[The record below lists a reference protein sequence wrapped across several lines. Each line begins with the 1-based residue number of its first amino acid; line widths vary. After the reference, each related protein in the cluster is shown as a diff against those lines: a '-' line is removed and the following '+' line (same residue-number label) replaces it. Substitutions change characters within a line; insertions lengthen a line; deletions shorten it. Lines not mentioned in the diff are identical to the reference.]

1 MKKIFIKFK
10 NNLKDSGSSLILVI
24 VALGFVGI
32 LTGSLLMAVAYAYRQ
47 KLYDYNAKSNFYYL
61 EQAMDEVYSGVG
73 SKTMEYM
80 QAAYEETKEKAV
92 KYNQSTHEYENIGNE
107 NANLMFKDAF
117 MNKFSDAVSDPSN
130 PDDTF
135 VIKRVGDVADGEV
148 DTTRGLGKTIVD
160 CISNYKDP
168 SDPDTKGTIS
178 LVPDDLVVLYYY
190 YGSDSPS
197 TIPLSSG
204 QLNKV
209 VIKNVTL
216 RRTASYNRSN
226 ANGDFKQTISTDIEI
241 SRPDFD
247 VNFDG
252 TNTNINNLFEFCLV
266 ADSGV
271 EVNKQAGSVLSI
283 NGNIY
288 ASNDFYNKTYNNYDN
303 SNTSAYKADLTWK
316 RSDGTEKTYSM
327 SPVSNYQYVDNSN
340 TSLYNKNDLSN
351 AVTLEKALY
360 DGNNLKSRY
369 SGFYVNGSN
378 VNVFANKM
386 IVPGSIAVMDSGDL
400 SVYGLNGTDITQSNV
415 WADEVVLAGSTRG
428 LPTYDSNANINGLVA
443 EGSKNGAR
451 AEFTANMYIKDDTQ
465 IESDYSR
472 FRLNG
477 SYYGYGNSTAV
488 DTRKFIPTT
497 LISSGK
503 NGGNI
508 YEEYG
513 NLGAG
518 KGDGN
523 KIRSHY
529 NSSAFIVNGEHA
541 NVNLFDTES
550 IYIAG
555 RSYIELSKV
564 KTKKNEV
571 NFKVVDPEPGSVLAD
586 QPTQAAKI
594 TTSTLS
600 YDSDI
605 QDYKTGESLSI
616 KSNQLA
622 YKPSSA
628 PVKEKYVK
636 DPYGHY
642 TVRAAE
648 NYTGNDY
655 IEVTYSYLPDDLK
668 NMVLF
673 TKYFNTALTSV
684 ETGGKVPVVYVEEE
698 YTVPGSNPAKKAT
711 KYYYYL
717 DFQFSYDNE
726 LYDHNKFTKNQADA
740 TATKQYIQSADDLSK
755 AFITDYYH
763 FLAYIDEFD
772 TYGIAAFIASHTGVD
787 TDILGDHNTVT
798 IGGTEFTRT
807 DTLVNL
813 MDYEDYKAGAIGTDD
828 DNVYASG
835 AVTTS
840 FKKLA
845 TGDMGSQATSVDI
858 KNALT
863 SENNVTFF
871 VQTKT
876 DAVIKSTNLGP
887 DPDTVSTTEI
897 TDSSSAMDLS
907 EEYEEH
913 YNYMKW
919 SLQDLPTADSTLP
932 DSMTESQFVRHL
944 VDEKGANS
952 LTPLN
957 SYFNFDTI
965 KQSDP
970 DLGNTPTSI
979 SPENLRLSYNAIEGY
994 SEYKVYVDYNDIH
1007 ISCESPAENGSITG
1021 IIITKG
1027 DVYFD
1032 EYNGADAYKTV
1043 KEFNGIIITGGKVYI
1058 NNTVTNINS
1067 SELCKTI
1074 MGQVILKAKDCT
1086 SDDASKKSEALKAIK
1101 VLELFKDYEED
1112 GETYRKI
1119 YNDPSLA
1126 PELTG
1131 DDFRTISTIDYSDVL
1146 RYNNWMR
1153 NVD

>member
-1 MKKIFIKFK
+1 MKNIFKKFK

-24 VALGFVGI
+24 VALGFVGV

-61 EQAMDEVYSGVG
+61 EQAMDEVYSGIG
-73 SKTMEYM
+73 SKTMAYM
-80 QAAYEETKEKAV
+80 QAAYEETKEQAI
-92 KYNQSTHEYENIGNE
+92 KYNPATHEYENIGSE
-107 NANLMFKDAF
+107 NANALFKDTF
-117 MNKFSDAVSDPSN
+117 MNKFSAALTDPTST
-130 PDDTF
+130 DDTF
-135 VIKRVGDVADGEV
+135 VLKWVGDPTLGNV
-148 DTTRGLGKTIVD
+148 DTSQGLGKTIVD

-168 SDPDTKGTIS
+168 SDPNSKGTIS
-178 LVPDDLVVLYYY
+178 LDGKDLMLLFYY
-190 YGSDSPS
+190 YGSDTPS
-197 TIPLSSG
+197 TVPLASG

-216 RRTASYNRSN
+216 SRTANYNRST
-226 ANGDFKQTISTDIEI
+226 AKGDFTQKLSTDIEI

-247 VNFDG
+247 VSFDG
-252 TNTNINNLFEFCLV
+252 TTSNINNLFEFCLV

-271 EVNKQAGSVLSI
+271 EINKQAGSVLSI

-288 ASNDFYNKTYNNYDN
+288 AANDFYNKTYNNYDN
-303 SNTSAYKADLTWK
+303 KNDSSYDDALVWKKANGD
-316 RSDGTEKTYSM
+316 DKTYVM
-327 SPVSNYQYVDNSN
+327 NPVTNYSYVDNDN
-340 TSLYNKNDLSN
+340 TTLYNKNDLSN
-351 AVTLEKALY
+351 AVTLKNALY
-360 DGNNLKSRY
+360 DGSNLKSRY
-369 SGFYVNGSN
+369 SGFYVNGNN
-378 VNVFANKM
+378 VNIFANKM
-386 IVPGSIAVMDSGDL
+386 IVPGSIAVMDSGNL
-400 SVYGLNGTDITQSNV
+400 SVYGTDGTTITQSQV
-415 WADEVVLAGSTRG
+415 WADEVVLAGSTQGVPVYDTNSTISG
-428 LPTYDSNANINGLVA
+428 LSDTAKKN
-443 EGSKNGAR
+443 GSKAD
-451 AEFTANMYIKDDTQ
+451 FTANLYIKDDTQ

-477 SYYGYGNSTAV
+477 SYYGYGNSTAT

-497 LISSGK
+497 LISTSK

-541 NVNLFDTES
+541 NVNLFDTQS

-564 KTKKNEV
+564 KTAKSTVTYAPVIAE
-571 NFKVVDPEPGSVLAD
+571 DGSVLAEGP
-586 QPTQAAKI
+586 QQAAKI
-594 TTSTLS
+594 TTTSLS
-600 YDSDI
+600 YDADV

-636 DPYGHY
+636 DPFGHY
-642 TVRAAE
+642 TIMAAAD
-648 NYTGNDY
+648 YTGTDAVEQY
-655 IEVTYSYLPDDLK
+655 FSYLSDDLK

-673 TKYFNTALTSV
+673 TKYFNTALTNADK
-684 ETGGKVPVVYVEEE
+684 GGKVPVVYTEEN
-698 YTVPGSNPAKKAT
+698 YTTTAGKDAT

-717 DFQFSYDNE
+717 DFQYSFDNE
-726 LYDHNKFTKNQADA
+726 LYDANKFTKNSAE
-740 TATKQYIQSADDLSK
+740 TGKIFIESADDLTR
-755 AFITDYYH
+755 AFITDYYNYLAYVDEYQSYGAVA
-763 FLAYIDEFD
+763 FLA
-772 TYGIAAFIASHTGVD
+772 THTGVD
-787 TDILGDHNTVT
+787 TDVLDDPSQIT
-798 IGGTEFTRT
+798 IGGTDFERT

-813 MDYEDYKAGAIGTDD
+813 MDYEEYKAGAIGTKA
-828 DNVYASG
+828 DNIYASG

-840 FKKLA
+840 YKKLA
-845 TGDMGSQATSVDI
+845 TGDMGAQAVKNDI

-863 SENNVTFF
+863 SEDNVTFF
-871 VQTKT
+871 VQTDT
-876 DAVIKSTNLGP
+876 DAEVKSTLLGGQ
-887 DPDTVSTTEI
+887 PDTLSTTKI
-897 TDSSSAMDLS
+897 TNKATALNLS

-919 SLQDLPTADSTLP
+919 SLQDLPTDDALQP
-932 DSMTESQFVRHL
+932 DTMSEAQFVRE
-944 VDEKGANS
+944 VVNQKGASS

-957 SYFNFDTI
+957 NYFNFDTI
-965 KQSDP
+965 RNSDP
-970 DLGNTPTSI
+970 DQGNLPTSI
-979 SPENLRLSYNAIEGY
+979 NPGNLRLSYNSIEGY
-994 SEYKVYVDYNDIH
+994 SEYKVYVDYNDVH
-1007 ISCESPAENGSITG
+1007 VECESPSENGKMTG
-1021 IIITKG
+1021 IIVTKG

-1032 EYNGADAYKTV
+1032 EAGANTV
-1043 KEFNGIIITGGKVYI
+1043 KEFNGIVISGGKVYV
-1058 NNTVTNINS
+1058 NSTVTNINS

-1074 MGQVILKAKDCT
+1074 MNQLMVKAKDCT
-1086 SDDASKKSEALKAIK
+1086 SDDASKKSEALNAIK
-1101 VLELFKDYEED
+1101 VLELFKDYEKFGKD
-1112 GETYRKI
+1112 YRAV

-1126 PELTG
+1126 PELTE
-1131 DDFRTISTIDYSDVL
+1131 DEYKTISTIDYSDVL

>member
-1 MKKIFIKFK
+1 MKRFFK
-10 NNLKDSGSSLILVI
+10 KLNNNLKDSGSSLILVI
-24 VALGFVGI
+24 VALGFVGV

-80 QAAYEETKEKAV
+80 QKAYEDTREDII
-92 KYNQSTHEYENIGNE
+92 KYDPSLHEYTHGDEAV
-107 NANLMFKDAF
+107 ANDLFKDKF
-117 MNKFSDAVSDPSN
+117 MSYISSSGAVDNALSYK
-130 PDDTF
+130 T
-135 VIKRVGDVADGEV
+135 VGDVAGGEL
-148 DTTRGLGKTIVD
+148 DITRGLGKTIVD
-160 CISNYKDP
+160 SISNYKDP
-168 SDPDTKGTIS
+168 SNPDTKGTIS
-178 LVPDDLVVLYYY
+178 LITKDIYILYYY
-190 YGSDSPS
+190 KDSDTPTSVLVS
-197 TIPLSSG
+197 GKELS
-204 QLNKV
+204 KV

-216 RRTASYNRSN
+216 TRTANYNRSS
-226 ANGDFKQTISTDIEI
+226 AKGDFKQTLSTDIEI

-247 VNFDG
+247 VSFDD
-252 TNTNINNLFEFCLV
+252 TPTKVNNLFEFCLV

-271 EVNKQAGSVLSI
+271 EINKMPGSVLSI
-283 NGNIY
+283 NGNVY

-303 SNTSAYKADLTWK
+303 KNTDAYKTPIVWK
-316 RSDGTEKTYSM
+316 KGDSTETSYAMNKVTRYTYT
-327 SPVSNYQYVDNSN
+327 DNTA
-340 TSLYNKNDLSN
+340 TSLVNMNDYTKGL
-351 AVTLEKALY
+351 LQDKALY
-360 DGNNLKSRY
+360 DGNNVKSKY
-369 SGFYVNGSN
+369 SGFLVNGSD
-378 VNVFANKM
+378 VNIFADKV

-400 SVYGLNGTDITQSNV
+400 AVYGLEGTTIKQSEV
-415 WADEVVLAGSTRG
+415 WADEIVLAGSTRG
-428 LPTYDSNANINGLVA
+428 TPVYTDSTVTGLSDT
-443 EGSKNGAR
+443 GKKNGAR
-451 AEFTANMYIKDDTQ
+451 AEFMANLYVKDDTQ

-477 SYYGYGNSTAV
+477 SYYGFGNSTEV

-541 NVNLFDTES
+541 NVNLLDTGS

-564 KTKKNEV
+564 KTKKNSVSFAPIVAEE
-571 NFKVVDPEPGSVLAD
+571 DSVLAG
-586 QPTQAAKI
+586 QGPQVAKI

-622 YKPSSA
+622 YKPTAA
-628 PVKEKYVK
+628 PAKEKYVK

-642 TVRAAE
+642 TVMAAAD
-648 NYTGNDY
+648 YTGTDA
-655 IEVTYSYLPDDLK
+655 IEQYFSYLPDDLK

-673 TKYFNTALTSV
+673 TKYFSTANVSATN
-684 ETGGKVPVVYVEEE
+684 GGKVPVVYVEEK
-698 YTVPGSNPAKKAT
+698 YTTPAGKDAT

-717 DFQFSYDNE
+717 DFEYSFDNE
-726 LYDHNKFTKNQADA
+726 LYDSNKFSKTEGVAGK
-740 TATKQYIQSADDLSK
+740 TYIKSADDLSE
-755 AFITDYYH
+755 AFITDYYN
-763 FLAYIDEFD
+763 FIGYKSEYDLAPVTFAINHPE
-772 TYGIAAFIASHTGVD
+772 VD
-787 TDILGDHNTVT
+787 SDVLDDADIVT

-807 DTLVNL
+807 DTLVDL
-813 MDYEDYKAGAIGTDD
+813 MDYADYKAGAIGTKA

-835 AVTTS
+835 AVNTS
-840 FKKLA
+840 YKKLS
-845 TGDMGSQATSVDI
+845 TGDLGAQAGLNDI

-876 DAVIKSTNLGP
+876 DAEIKSTNLGEK
-887 DPDTVSTTEI
+887 PDTKSDKKI
-897 TDSSSAMDLS
+897 TNDASALELS
-907 EEYEEH
+907 KEYEQH
-913 YNYMKW
+913 YNYLKW
-919 SLQDLPTADSTLP
+919 SLQDLPTEKSTHA
-932 DSMTESQFVRHL
+932 DSMTESQFVDE
-944 VDEKGANS
+944 VVKEKGASS

-965 KQSDP
+965 KDVDP
-970 DLGNTPTSI
+970 DLGNTTTSI
-979 SPENLRLSYNAIEGY
+979 NPDNLKLSYNSIAGY
-994 SEYKVYVDYNDIH
+994 SEYKVFVDYDDVH
-1007 ISCESPAENGSITG
+1007 ITCESADENGVMTG

-1032 EYNGADAYKTV
+1032 EAGAKTV
-1043 KEFNGIIITGGKVYI
+1043 KEFNGIIISGGKVYV
-1058 NNTVTNINS
+1058 NSTVTNINS

-1074 MGQVILKAKDCT
+1074 MNQVMIKAKDAS
-1086 SDDASKKSEALKAIK
+1086 SDDASKKMEALKAIK
-1101 VLELFKDYEED
+1101 VLELFKDYEKI
-1112 GETYRKI
+1112 GKKYRDI

-1126 PELTG
+1126 
-1131 DDFRTISTIDYSDVL
+1131 DDYEEEDERTIETIDYSDVL

>member
-1 MKKIFIKFK
+1 MKNIFKKFK

-24 VALGFVGI
+24 VALGFVGV

-61 EQAMDEVYSGVG
+61 EQAMDEVYSGIG
-73 SKTMEYM
+73 SKTMSYM
-80 QAAYEETKEKAV
+80 QAAYEETKEQAV
-92 KYNQSTHEYENIGNE
+92 KYNSATHEYENIGNE
-107 NANLMFKDAF
+107 NANALFKDLF
-117 MNKFSDAVSDPSN
+117 MKKFSDAVDPSN
-130 PDDTF
+130 TDTSL
-135 VIKRVGDVADGEV
+135 VIKRDISTNEV
-148 DTTRGLGKTIVD
+148 DTTDGLGKTIVD

-168 SDPDTKGTIS
+168 NDPNSKGTIS
-178 LVPDDLVVLYYY
+178 LVPDNLMVLFYY

-204 QLNKV
+204 QLDKV

-216 RRTASYNRSN
+216 SRTANYNRST
-226 ANGDFKQTISTDIEI
+226 AKGDFTQTISTDIEI

-252 TNTNINNLFEFCLV
+252 TTSNINNLFEFCLV

-288 ASNDFYNKTYNNYDN
+288 ASNDFYNKTYNNYDA
-303 SNTSAYKADLTWK
+303 SNDTDYMTGIDWKKA
-316 RSDGTEKTYSM
+316 DGTEKTYVM
-327 SPVSNYQYVDNSN
+327 NPVSNYTYVNN
-340 TSLYNKNDLSN
+340 TTTTLYNKNDLAS

-360 DGNNLKSRY
+360 DGNNQKSKY
-369 SGFYVNGSN
+369 SGFYINGSN

-386 IVPGSIAVMDSGDL
+386 IVPGSIAVMDAGNL
-400 SVYGLNGTDITQSNV
+400 SVYGTDGTTITQAEV
-415 WADEVVLAGSTRG
+415 WADEVVLAGSTQG
-428 LPTYDSNANINGLVA
+428 LPVYDTASNINGLSDTA
-443 EGSKNGAR
+443 KKNGSR
-451 AEFTANMYIKDDTQ
+451 ADFTANLYIKDDTQ

-477 SYYGYGNSTAV
+477 SYYGYGNSTAT

-497 LISSGK
+497 LISTGK

-550 IYIAG
+550 IFIAG

-564 KTKKNEV
+564 KKGKSTVTYAPVIAE
-571 NFKVVDPEPGSVLAD
+571 DGSVLAEGP
-586 QPTQAAKI
+586 QQAAKI
-594 TTSTLS
+594 TTTALS
-600 YDSDI
+600 YDSDV

-622 YKPSSA
+622 YKPSAS
-628 PVKEKYVK
+628 PSKEKYVK
-636 DPYGHY
+636 DPSGHY
-642 TVRAAE
+642 TIICE
-648 NYTGNDY
+648 PTYSGSDY
-655 IEVTYSYLPDDLK
+655 IEEYYSYLPDDLK

-673 TKYFNTALTSV
+673 TKYFKTAMTSADK
-684 ETGGKVPVVYVEEE
+684 GGKVPVVYTEEN
-698 YTVPGSNPAKKAT
+698 YTTTAGKDAT

-717 DFQFSYDNE
+717 DFQFAFDNE
-726 LYDHNKFTKNQADA
+726 LYDTSKFTKNSAE
-740 TATKQYIQSADDLSK
+740 TSKIYIESADDLTK
-755 AFITDYYH
+755 AFIIDYYDY
-763 FLAYIDEFD
+763 LAYVDEYQSF
-772 TYGIAAFIASHTGVD
+772 GAIAFLASHTGID
-787 TDILGDHNTVT
+787 TDILDDPSQIS
-798 IGGTEFTRT
+798 IGGVDFERT
-807 DTLVNL
+807 DTLINL
-813 MDYEDYKAGAIGTDD
+813 MDYEEYKAGAIGTQS
-828 DNVYASG
+828 DNIYASG

-840 FKKLA
+840 YKKLA
-845 TGDMGSQATSVDI
+845 TGDLGAQAVKLDI

-863 SENNVTFF
+863 SEDNVTFF
-871 VQTKT
+871 VQTDT
-876 DAVIKSTNLGP
+876 DAEVKSTVLGA
-887 DPDTVSTTEI
+887 DETTKSTTKI
-897 TDSSSAMDLS
+897 TNKSTALDMS

-932 DSMTESQFVRHL
+932 DSMSESQFVREV
-944 VDEKGANS
+944 VDQKGASS

-957 SYFNFDTI
+957 NYFNFDTI
-965 KQSDP
+965 KISDP

-979 SPENLRLSYNAIEGY
+979 SPDNLKLSYNAIEGY

-1007 ISCESPAENGSITG
+1007 VTCESPAENGKMTG

-1032 EYNGADAYKTV
+1032 EAGANTV
-1043 KEFNGIIITGGKVYI
+1043 KEFNGIVITGGKVFI
-1058 NNTVTNINS
+1058 NNTITNINS

-1074 MGQVILKAKDCT
+1074 MNQLMVKAKDCT
-1086 SDDASKKSEALKAIK
+1086 SDDAAKKAEALKAIK
-1101 VLELFKDYEED
+1101 VLELFKDYEDFGKE
-1112 GETYRKI
+1112 YRKI

-1126 PELTG
+1126 PELSE